1 MRKQG
6 EAFDNEF
13 PDSGLGMNSL
23 QYNKIKPFISS
34 STKSVLEAACEE
46 MASLHQRKGDDTWS
60 KHNYEMTVADKHREA
75 YNKGVDAAIALLRES
90 AE

>member
-1 MRKQG
+1 MSRITDEMRKQG

-34 STKSVLEAACEE
+34 STKSVLEVAAEE
-46 MASLHQRKGDDTWS
+46 VAKEKYADVEDMTGQFGDFYKGYNSAVDD
-60 KHNYEMTVADKHREA
+60 
-75 YNKGVDAAIALLRES
+75 ILALLRES
-90 AE
+90 AK